1 MLTRPLSCGSVIS
14 FSPPEME
21 KLPRRFQ
28 FYVLAVPAV
37 ASGALWIGAPFIS
50 WDRWPELLMFT
61 VLIALASMFP
71 IPNPRGG
78 VITSTGT
85 LFYVLLCVHDPA
97 TVLLVSGAGFGL
109 GTAISR
115 GWVPWRAI
123 FTGAQMG
130 LSAALASSAFR
141 SLGGSLENPGV
152 LSLLLP
158 LTLASLVHQA
168 SNNLFVSWYFGW
180 LRKVPFLRSWIA
192 EVKDYLW
199 GNLLTVPTAALLAML
214 YITVSP
220 LTLLLYLVSLP
231 AQRWAIEIYLQHRRL
246 FGQAIGSLVLAV
258 DANFPQGKGHSRRV
272 ADIAVSTARQLGLTD
287 SVVDGIEIAALVHD
301 VGMIGLE
308 ESVESN
314 DMSDSTKFLEHVR
327 VGAEVA
333 REIPRRDVG
342 DIVLYHHEHFDGTGY
357 LGLRGSQIPLG
368 ARIVALAEA
377 VEPMIR
383 SGSPGLDDSLD
394 ESVVTKIRDGAGNL
408 FDPRVVDAFLEVAKD
423 DPSLLHLGS
432 HSSSSALVAQPETR
446 S

>member
-1 MLTRPLSCGSVIS
+1 
-14 FSPPEME
+14 ME

-28 FYVLAVPAV
+28 FYALAVTAV
-37 ASGALWIGAPFIS
+37 ASGALWIGAPSIS

-61 VLIALASMFP
+61 VLITLASMFP
-71 IPNPRGG
+71 VPNPRGG
-78 VITSTGT
+78 VITITAT
-85 LFYVLLCVHDPA
+85 LFYVLLCVHNPA

-109 GTAISR
+109 GQAISR
-115 GWVPWRAI
+115 GWVPWRTI
-123 FTGAQMG
+123 FAGAQLG

-168 SNNLFVSWYFGW
+168 SNNLFISWYFGW
-180 LRKVPFLRSWIA
+180 LRRMPFLRSWID
-192 EVKDYLW
+192 EFKDYLW
-199 GNLLTVPTAALLAML
+199 DNLLTVPTAALLAVL

-231 AQRWAIEIYLQHRRL
+231 AQRWAIELYLQRRRL

-258 DANFPQGKGHSRRV
+258 DASFPQGKGHSRRV
-272 ADIAVSTARQLGLTD
+272 ADIAVSTARELGLTD

-301 VGMIGLE
+301 VGMIGLDE
-308 ESVESN
+308 TVESN
-314 DMSDSTKFLEHVR
+314 EIGDSSKFLEHVR

-342 DIVLYHHEHFDGTGY
+342 DIVLYHHERFDGTGY
-357 LGLRGSQIPLG
+357 LGLKGSQIPLG

-377 VEPMIR
+377 VEPLVR
-383 SGSPGLDDSLD
+383 SSPPSSGDSLD
-394 ESVVTKIRDGAGNL
+394 ESVIRKIRDGAGTL
-408 FDPRVVDAFLEVAKD
+408 FDPRVVDAFLTVAKD
-423 DPSLLHLGS
+423 DPSLLHSGS
-432 HSSSSALVAQPETR
+432 DPSASMLVAQPETR